1 MSLKDLEI
9 EFFARQISVEI
20 EKAGF
25 LERKKGYE
33 IVKNSLEELKKIE
46 NEIERKAEELFSQ
59 HISKFPDADKEAAL
73 DMIRKR
79 LAEQMGIEGNYTS
92 EKPSFLTSWIS
103 RKLIEKIGS
112 KESERLIKCVRSA
125 VSECWDDLVKISAE
139 VSNFLS
145 GKGIKQYTLEWDKR
159 FSEEFSKRLK
169 ERLRKG

>member
-1 MSLKDLEI
+1 LPLKDLEI
-9 EFFARQISVEI
+9 EFFARQISAEI

-25 LERKKGYE
+25 VERKKGYE
-33 IVKNSLEELKKIE
+33 VVKDSLEELKKIE

-59 HISKFPDADKEAAL
+59 HISKFPDADKEVAL

-79 LAEQMGIEGNYTS
+79 LAEQKGIEGNYTS
-92 EKPSFLTSWIS
+92 ERPSFLTSWIS
-103 RKLIEKIGS
+103 KRLIEKIGI
-112 KESERLIKCVRSA
+112 KDSERLIKCVRS
-125 VSECWDDLVKISAE
+125 VLSECWNDLLKISAE

-159 FSEEFSKRLK
+159 FSEEFSRRLK